1 MFASQLELDL
11 ELRHYWRYTYVTSA
25 RLGEPIP
32 PTPSHHSGSRRSR
45 FVSRALSGVSV
56 CPHAQPPIVPSPAPP
71 SAPEGEGES
80 AS

>member
-11 ELRHYWRYTYVTSA
+11 ELGHYWRYAYVTTA

-32 PTPSHHSGSRRSR
+32 PAPSHHSGSHHSRS
-45 FVSRALSGVSV
+45 VSRAPSGVSL
-56 CPHAQPPIVPSPAPP
+56 CPPAQPPIAPCLTPP